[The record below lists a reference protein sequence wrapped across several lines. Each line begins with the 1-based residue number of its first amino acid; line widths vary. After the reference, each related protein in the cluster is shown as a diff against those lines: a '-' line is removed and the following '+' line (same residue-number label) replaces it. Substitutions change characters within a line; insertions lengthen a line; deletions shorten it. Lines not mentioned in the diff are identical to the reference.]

1 MVPLSTTV
9 PVYDPPP
16 IINAPVELPMLPESV
31 KVFPLGTAKVLLV
44 PAVSVTVPDKVT
56 LFAVPVINKVPP
68 PKVMPPVPLLTL
80 LAEPM
85 DKVPALTVVVP
96 V

>member
-1 MVPLSTTV
+1 MPLSTTV

-16 IINAPVELPMLPESV
+16 IINAPAELPILPESV
-31 KVFPLGTAKVLLV
+31 KVFPLGAAKVLLV
-44 PAVSVTVPDKVT
+44 PAVSVTGPDKLTV
-56 LFAVPVINKVPP
+56 VPVINSVPP
-68 PKVMPPVPLLTL
+68 PRVMPPVPLLIL
-80 LAEPM
+80 LAAPM